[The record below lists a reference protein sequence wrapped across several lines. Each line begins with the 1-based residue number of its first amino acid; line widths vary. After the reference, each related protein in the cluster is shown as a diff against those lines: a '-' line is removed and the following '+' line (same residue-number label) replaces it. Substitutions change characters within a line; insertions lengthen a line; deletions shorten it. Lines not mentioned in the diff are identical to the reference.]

1 MSVLIRN
8 AQVEA
13 DDYGELPDDA
23 DAANAARRVIVSLA
37 RWQAERASLL
47 PHFDAVGVR
56 LLNTVDLSTIWQQV
70 ADRPLIELD
79 FPAFGD
85 GRAYSQARLL
95 RDRYGFPGEI
105 RARGK
110 AVVRDQIQSMVRA
123 GINSFVLRDDQITE
137 QCLAALNDF
146 KLAYQYAVDDLPIA
160 QKMRRHAPPSG
171 DKSQQMPSAEHEATL
186 NEKRL

>member
-13 DDYGELPDDA
+13 DDYIEWVDGDESAPQA
-23 DAANAARRVIVSLA
+23 QRVIVMLD
-37 RWQAERASLL
+37 RWQAESESLRAR
-47 PHFDAVGVR
+47 FDAIGVR
-56 LLNTVDLSTIWQQV
+56 LPNTADLTTVWPQV

-95 RDRYGFPGEI
+95 RDRYQFAGEI

-110 AVVRDQIQSMVRA
+110 AVVRDHMLSMTRA
-123 GINSFVLRDDQITE
+123 GINSFVLRDDQIAE
-137 QCLAALNDF
+137 VCIAALNDF
-146 KLAYQYAVDDLPIA
+146 DLAYQRAVDDLPIV
-160 QKMRRHAPPSG
+160 QKMRRGAR
-171 DKSQQMPSAEHEATL
+171 T
-186 NEKRL
+186 